1 MAAGFSFSGVKWWL
15 YFIAWGIGLFAATY
29 DDPSHIVAAPFFPIG
44 LIALLPNGAQKAII
58 AAWLAAP
65 AVAAVG
71 WMLYAGVTVLIGRA
85 KKGTPSCSCTL
96 CCASCS
102 PSTSPAATGRGKPRR
117 EFVRGWANRP
127 VAMPGRVTVL
137 VTGFR

>member
-29 DDPSHIVAAPFFPIG
+29 DDPSHILAAPFFPIG

-85 KKGTPSCSCTL
+85 KKGYAFLLVYALL
-96 CCASCS
+96 CILLAFNVVGCHR
-102 PSTSPAATGRGKPRR
+102 TWEAAAGIR
-117 EFVRGWANRP
+117 
-127 VAMPGRVTVL
+127 
-137 VTGFR
+137 